1 VGLRSPLYGQT
12 LQKKIGFSN
21 RFWLGRR
28 VTRFPFAKA
37 ARPTENNPVSKSLKN
52 ISVVASATMASRVL
66 GLVRESL
73 TAAVFGVSALASA
86 YSTAFQLPNLFRR
99 LLAEGGMTAAF
110 VPTLNDEMHKRQR
123 EGAFTLVNQV
133 ASWLFV
139 VSLTLVLLAMGFLSQ
154 ARWVAWVGRVFHND
168 EATIERWLLAAK
180 LSVILFPY
188 LVFVCLAAAFSSAL
202 QTLNRFLEPALSP
215 IWLNLS
221 MISFLLAG
229 ARWAS
234 GGEMGRM
241 YWFCGGI
248 LLGGFLQMAVPAWAL
263 TREGWRPAF
272 DLTWSEPVKMVV
284 RLMGPTVLGSSVY
297 LINMV
302 VQRFI
307 GLSLNDAAVSVLN
320 YASRLMELPIGVF
333 AVAVST
339 VVFPLISRYGAQGDF
354 KNMGA
359 AYRKGMRLI
368 LVINIPAAVGM
379 AVLAEPIIR
388 LIFQHGHFHA
398 EGTRIM
404 TPVLGVFAAGLPFFS
419 FVNLVLRAFYA
430 HKDTTTPVRAAVLS
444 FFVNIVLSVVLMHWY
459 STVGLA
465 IASNLAIV
473 IQACYLQVKLT
484 QKGEQFSLRHLGLDL
499 GKILVASAAMGGAVG
514 LGWRLWTG
522 SFRGTSLNDAVALV
536 VLIVLGVAIYGG
548 VAWMLRIE
556 GRHELEQLLGKFRGK
571 LGLASAK
578 VG

>member
-1 VGLRSPLYGQT
+1 M
-12 LQKKIGFSN
+12 F
-21 RFWLGRR
+21 
-28 VTRFPFAKA
+28 
-37 ARPTENNPVSKSLKN
+37 
-52 ISVVASATMASRVL
+52 SRVL

-73 TAAVFGVSALASA
+73 TAAVFGVTALASA

-110 VPTLNDEMHKRQR
+110 VPTLNDELQKRQR
-123 EGAFTLVNQV
+123 LGAFTLLNQV
-133 ASWLFV
+133 SSWLLV
-139 VSLTLVLLAMGFLSQ
+139 VSSTLVMVAMGFLGQ
-154 ARWVAWVGRVFHND
+154 PRWVAWVGAAFHND

-180 LSVILFPY
+180 LSVVLFPY

-221 MISFLLAG
+221 MIGFLAAG
-229 ARWAS
+229 VWV
-234 GGEMGRM
+234 GGSAIEKM

-263 TREGWRPAF
+263 LVEGWKPKF
-272 DLTWSEPVKMVV
+272 DLTRSEPVKMVV

-339 VVFPLISRYGAQGDF
+339 VIFPLISRYGAQGDF
-354 KNMGA
+354 LSMAA

-379 AVLAEPIIR
+379 AILAHPIIR
-388 LIFQHGHFHA
+388 LIYQHGHFKA
-398 EGTRIM
+398 EGTAIM
-404 TPVLGVFAAGLPFFS
+404 TPVLAVFAAGLPFFS

-430 HKDTTTPVRAAVLS
+430 HKDTVTPVRAAVLS
-444 FFVNIVLSVVLMHWY
+444 FFVNIGLSVVLMHWF

-465 IASNLAIV
+465 IAGNLAIV
-473 IQACYLQVKLT
+473 VQACYLQVSLT
-484 QKGEQFSLRHLGLDL
+484 KKGPQFSLRHLGADL
-499 GKILVASAAMGGAVG
+499 MKIFVASAIMGGVVV
-514 LGWRLWTG
+514 LGWRLSTQWFTNTA
-522 SFRGTSLNDAVALV
+522 FHQALTLGI
-536 VLIVLGVAIYGG
+536 LIVVGVAVYGS

-556 GRHELEQLLGKFRGK
+556 GRQELEQLFGK
-571 LGLASAK
+571 LRARFGFGIEKL
-578 VG
+578 G